1 MLAWLWWSFQM
12 TQLAVSVLGLAFLL
26 WTIWREYHLGND
38 LTYWQLARLMCT
50 IAIFSSLGVLL
61 PLLVWVA
68 YRTGDVEIERGVEF
82 QNSSVY
88 EQVGTEKVL
97 LSGSKSAKV
106 LRNLTADWGKDW

>member
-1 MLAWLWWSFQM
+1 MLAWLLWLFQT
-12 TQLAVSVLGLAFLL
+12 TQLAVLVLGVAFLL

-38 LTYWQLARLMCT
+38 LTYRQLARLLGM
-50 IAIFSSLGVLL
+50 ILLFSSLGVLL

-88 EQVGTEKVL
+88 EQVGTERVL
-97 LSGSKSAKV
+97 LGGSKSAKV
-106 LRNLTADWGKDW
+106 LRNLTADWEKEW